1 MRELYA
7 FVWRSS
13 ASQQII
19 LIILAIIAALL
30 ATAPLELQ
38 RHIINTLAGHE
49 KVERLGWLC
58 GGYLIAALGIGGLKY
73 LVNIKSSGLG
83 ESMIRS
89 LREAVLRTFSASTN
103 GDATPDETR
112 KNKSGAL
119 VTTIPSQAEAVG
131 EFVGDCISTPIVQA
145 GTRLSVLSYMLYTEP
160 RLGVV
165 VLLIAVPQLYVVPMI
180 QRRINVHVRERSH
193 TLVRAGDLMVD
204 PTLSR
209 GSSGSFGNEIRK
221 AFETIY
227 LARLHIFK
235 LKFGLK
241 FFKLKFGLKFLISA
255 LQSTAVFV
263 LLFAGGIMVLNGK
276 TEIGIVVAFI
286 SGLDRV
292 LEPWREMIA
301 FLRSTSAARVQF
313 DLIESTLGKKL

>member
-1 MRELYA
+1 VRELYTY
-7 FVWRSS
+7 VWRSS
-13 ASQQII
+13 ASQQIV
-19 LIILAIIAALL
+19 LITLAIIAALL

-49 KVERLGWLC
+49 KVKNLAWLC
-58 GGYLIAALGIGGLKY
+58 GGYLIAALAIGGLKY

-89 LREAVLRTFSASTN
+89 LREDVLRSAAPTN
-103 GDATPDETR
+103 ANATTDETT
-112 KNKSGAL
+112 KEKSGAL
-119 VTTIPSQAEAVG
+119 VTTISSQAETVG
-131 EFVGDCISTPIVQA
+131 KFVGDCISTPIVQA
-145 GTRLSVLSYMLYTEP
+145 GTLLSVLSYMLYTVP
-160 RLGVV
+160 HLGVV
-165 VLLIAVPQLYVVPMI
+165 VLFIAAPQVFVVPMI
-180 QRRINVHVRERSH
+180 QRRLNVYVRERSH

-204 PTLSR
+204 PALR
-209 GSSGSFGNEIRK
+209 GGSSGSELSK

-227 LARLHIFK
+227 LARLHV
-235 LKFGLK
+235 
-241 FFKLKFGLKFLISA
+241 FKLKFGLKFLISA
-255 LQSTAVFV
+255 LQSLAVFV

-301 FLRSTSAARVQF
+301 FLRSTSSARVQF
-313 DLIESTLGKKL
+313 DLIESTLGRKL

>member
-7 FVWRSS
+7 YVWRSS
-13 ASQQII
+13 ASQQIV
-19 LIILAIIAALL
+19 LIFLAIIAAVL
-30 ATAPLELQ
+30 ATVPLELQ
-38 RHIINTLAGHE
+38 RRIINTLAGHE
-49 KVERLGWLC
+49 KFERLGWLC
-58 GGYLIAALGIGGLKY
+58 GGYLFAALIIGGLKY
-73 LVNIKSSGLG
+73 IVNIKSAGLG

-89 LREAVLRTFSASTN
+89 LREEVLHSSWPSTDP
-103 GDATPDETR
+103 GAPPDETR

-119 VTTIPSQAEAVG
+119 VTTISSQAETVG
-131 EFVGDCISTPIVQA
+131 KFVGDCISTPIVQA
-145 GTRLSVLSYMLYTEP
+145 GTLLSVLTYMLYTEP

-165 VLLIAVPQLYVVPMI
+165 VVLIAVPQLFVVPMI

-193 TLVRAGDLMVD
+193 TLVRAGDLMVE
-204 PTLSR
+204 PAPRLSH
-209 GSSGSFGNEIRK
+209 GSSAGSPGSEISN
-221 AFETIY
+221 AFQTIY
-227 LARLHIFK
+227 LARLAV
-235 LKFGLK
+235 
-241 FFKLKFGLKFLISA
+241 FKLKFGLKFLISA

>member
-7 FVWRSS
+7 YVWRAS
-13 ASQQII
+13 ASQQIF
-19 LIILAIIAALL
+19 LIVLAIIAALL

-49 KVERLGWLC
+49 KFERLGWLC
-58 GGYLIAALGIGGLKY
+58 GGYLIAALCIGGLKY

-89 LREAVLRTFSASTN
+89 LREEALRSASPSI
-103 GDATPDETR
+103 DPAVTPGETR
-112 KNKSGAL
+112 KDKSGAL
-119 VTTIPSQAEAVG
+119 VTTIASQTEVVG
-131 EFVGDCISTPIVQA
+131 KFVGDCISTPIVQA
-145 GTRLSVLSYMLYTEP
+145 GTLLSVLSYMLYTEP
-160 RLGVV
+160 RLGAV
-165 VLLIAVPQLYVVPMI
+165 VLFIAIPQLFVVPMI
-180 QRRINVHVRERSH
+180 QRRLNVHVRERAH

-204 PTLSR
+204 PALRR
-209 GSSGSFGNEIRK
+209 GSSAGSLVSEISK
-221 AFETIY
+221 AFEIIY
-227 LARLHIFK
+227 FARLHIFK

-241 FFKLKFGLKFLISA
+241 FVISA
-255 LQSTAVFV
+255 LQSMAVFV
-263 LLFAGGIMVLNGK
+263 LLFFGGIMVLNGK

-301 FLRSTSAARVQF
+301 FARSTSSARIQF
-313 DLIESTLGKKL
+313 DLIESTLGTKL

>member
-1 MRELYA
+1 MNVRERKAMRELYA
-7 FVWRSS
+7 YVWRSS
-13 ASQQII
+13 SSQQIV
-19 LIILAIIAALL
+19 LIILAIIAAVL
-30 ATAPLELQ
+30 ATVPLELQ

-49 KVERLGWLC
+49 KFERLGWLC
-58 GGYLIAALGIGGLKY
+58 GGYLIAALAIGGLKY
-73 LVNIKSSGLG
+73 IVNIKSAGLG
-83 ESMIRS
+83 EATIRS
-89 LREAVLRTFSASTN
+89 LREEVLDSASSSSN
-103 GDATPDETR
+103 PDATPDETT
-112 KNKSGAL
+112 KHKSGAL
-119 VTTIPSQAEAVG
+119 VTTISSQAEAVG
-131 EFVGDCISTPIVQA
+131 KFVGDCISTPIVQA
-145 GTRLSVLSYMLYTEP
+145 GTLLSVLSYMLYTEP

-165 VLLIAVPQLYVVPMI
+165 VLLIAIPQLFVVPMI

-193 TLVRAGDLMVD
+193 TLVRAGDLMVE
-204 PTLSR
+204 PAPGHGPSA
-209 GSSGSFGNEIRK
+209 GSLGSEISK

-227 LARLHIFK
+227 FARLAV
-235 LKFGLK
+235 
-241 FFKLKFGLKFLISA
+241 FKLKFGLKFLISA

-301 FLRSTSAARVQF
+301 FMRSTSAARVQF